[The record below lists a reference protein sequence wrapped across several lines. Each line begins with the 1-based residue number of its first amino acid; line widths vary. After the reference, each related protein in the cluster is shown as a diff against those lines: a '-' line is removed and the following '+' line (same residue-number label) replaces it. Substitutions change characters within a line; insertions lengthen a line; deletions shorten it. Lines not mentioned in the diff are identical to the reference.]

1 MRTPVREPARL
12 IELLKLTGSGLQL
25 PEKSLQEFPLKVPP
39 GFIDRMQKNNPDDPL
54 LRQVLPLALEDD
66 DHPGFT
72 RDPVGELA
80 RHPAPGLLQKYNG
93 RALLITTGACAVH
106 CRYCFRR
113 HFPYG
118 DENASTAHWKKA
130 LESLAQD
137 SSINEIILSGGD
149 PLVLADDKL
158 FDLVHRLQVIPHLK
172 RLRIHSR
179 IPVVLP
185 ERITEELI
193 SGLSTSRLKPVLVI
207 HCNHPNEINNQVTA
221 VLTRIRRAGIVVL
234 NQSVL
239 LQGVNDH
246 WEPLATL
253 SERLFDYGV
262 LPYYLH
268 MLDPVAG
275 AAHFHVSMESAS
287 AIMEGLHIHLPG
299 YLVPRLV
306 REQAGAPYKIP
317 IL

>member
-1 MRTPVREPARL
+1 MLV
-12 IELLKLTGSGLQL
+12 ELLGLTGSRLQL
-25 PEKSLQEFPLKVPP
+25 AEKSLQEFPLKVPP
-39 GFIDRMQKNNPDDPL
+39 GFIDRMRKNDPDDPL
-54 LRQVLPLALEDD
+54 LRQVLPQAEEDVD
-66 DHPGFT
+66 RPGFT
-72 RDPVGELA
+72 RDPVGETL
-80 RHPAPGLLQKYNG
+80 RHPTPGLLQKYNG

-118 DENASTAHWKKA
+118 HENPATAHWKQA

-137 SSINEIILSGGD
+137 SSVNEIILSGGD

-158 FDLVHRLQVIPHLK
+158 FDLIRRLEVIPHLK

-179 IPVVLP
+179 MPVVVP
-185 ERITEELI
+185 ERITDELI
-193 SGLSTSRLKPVLVI
+193 SGLSASRLTPVLVI
-207 HCNHPNEINNQVTA
+207 HCNHPNEINNQVA
-221 VLTRIRRAGIVVL
+221 AALTRLRRAGIVLL

-246 WEPLATL
+246 WEPLAAL
-253 SERLFDYGV
+253 SESLFDYGV

-268 MLDPVAG
+268 VLDPVAG
-275 AAHFHVSMESAS
+275 AAHFYVPVETATK
-287 AIMEGLHIHLPG
+287 ILEDLRIHLPG

-306 REQAGAPYKIP
+306 REQIGAPYKIP
-317 IL
+317 LL